1 MYILASNY
9 EREISIHKITNPE
22 HGILDVVRELYAQIR
37 DLEGFDDEN
46 DINHLDINLD
56 ILFNNE
62 DSHYEDNYENLQKLK
77 YFFYNFLLKCS
88 QNYKKNHIY
97 VSGHN
102 MIQCIILKF
111 NLETDTMHSKL
122 ILTLTIIIC
131 GIKSCNISNKRRYS
145 L

>member
-62 DSHYEDNYENLQKLK
+62 DSHYQDNYENLRKLK
-77 YFFYNFLLKCS
+77 YFLQFPTEVFAKLQKESYLRIWTQYDPMYSIEIQFRNGYYAFEVYS
-88 QNYKKNHIY
+88 NINNNYMWDKVMQYI
-97 VSGHN
+97 
-102 MIQCIILKF
+102 
-111 NLETDTMHSKL
+111 E
-122 ILTLTIIIC
+122 
-131 GIKSCNISNKRRYS
+131 
-145 L
+145 

>member
-9 EREISIHKITNPE
+9 EREMSIRKITNPE
-22 HGILDVVRELYAQIR
+22 HGILNIVRELYTQIR

-77 YFFYNFLLKCS
+77 YFLQFPTEVFVKLQKESYLRIWTQYDPMYSVEIQFRNRYYTFEAYS
-88 QNYKKNHIY
+88 NINNNYMWDKIIEY
-97 VSGHN
+97 V
-102 MIQCIILKF
+102 K
-111 NLETDTMHSKL
+111 
-122 ILTLTIIIC
+122 
-131 GIKSCNISNKRRYS
+131 
-145 L
+145 

>member
-9 EREISIHKITNPE
+9 EREMSIHKITNPE
-22 HGILDVVRELYAQIR
+22 HGILDIVRELYAQIR

-77 YFFYNFLLKCS
+77 YFLQFPTEVFAKLQKESYLRIWTQYDPMYSVEIQFRNGYYAFEVYS
-88 QNYKKNHIY
+88 NIDNNYMWDKVMQYI
-97 VSGHN
+97 
-102 MIQCIILKF
+102 
-111 NLETDTMHSKL
+111 E
-122 ILTLTIIIC
+122 
-131 GIKSCNISNKRRYS
+131 
-145 L
+145 